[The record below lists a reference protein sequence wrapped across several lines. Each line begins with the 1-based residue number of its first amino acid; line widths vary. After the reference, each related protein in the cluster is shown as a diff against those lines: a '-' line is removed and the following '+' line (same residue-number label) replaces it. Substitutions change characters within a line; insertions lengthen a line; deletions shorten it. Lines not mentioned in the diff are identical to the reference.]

1 MILSRKK
8 LKCDDMF
15 TSAKHGTA
23 QVWCGCRIHLPP
35 NQKSSKFLIN
45 YLIYGKMTFFFSQS
59 FHYAGFHDQ
68 KGQFHERLAPLYEPT
83 AIDIVRNQGAGTEL
97 QNRKLPDLPDSKF
110 NPVHSTARRNPLSVR
125 SAPNLHR
132 LENIILVNESPI
144 PKTDDSSGESG
155 FNEKSPLIRK
165 SQRYKF

>member
-1 MILSRKK
+1 MWQIYDKFIFWSRSQRRKNSPTYDADFTQEYLSWFSLGINEALNKF
-8 LKCDDMF
+8 F
-15 TSAKHGTA
+15 TSK
-23 QVWCGCRIHLPP
+23 
-35 NQKSSKFLIN
+35 LI
-45 YLIYGKMTFFFSQS
+45 FSQS
-59 FHYAGFHDQ
+59 FHYAGFHDN
-68 KGQFHERLAPLYEPT
+68 KGQFHERLAPLYEPS

-144 PKTDDSSGESG
+144 PKTDDSSGESN

-165 SQRYKF
+165 SQR

>member
-1 MILSRKK
+1 MAWLSYPCASESKAFQIFDK
-8 LKCDDMF
+8 LSD
-15 TSAKHGTA
+15 
-23 QVWCGCRIHLPP
+23 
-35 NQKSSKFLIN
+35 
-45 YLIYGKMTFFFSQS
+45 IYGKITSFFSQS

-165 SQRYKF
+165 SQRYEILNNFFINYIIKVEI